1 MCYNRMNISVQEVLL
16 LKRTILALLIC
27 ALLATV
33 FTPAALGEEEG
44 LYNAVVTRRF
54 QNSTTKIYSEM
65 DTESKVLKWCNP
77 GHKLVITKVFP
88 NWVEVKYGNGVGY
101 VLRLRVDVEEAIDPV
116 NTPPYGVEFN
126 QYYTVIHQPTQVY
139 ADKNRESEVL
149 STLTKGAKVGFIG
162 FEDGYAKLIH
172 KRQYGYVDTRDLSV
186 LYPVAQSAENHE
198 GGETPIAVYTS
209 FYSDNPSRIMNLEL
223 CCEKMNRVMQPGDV
237 LDFNNSVGPFTV
249 SNGYQLAP
257 GLKDG
262 KTIMS
267 PGGGSCQV
275 SSTLF
280 NTIVQLPGVTIV
292 ERHHHGNNFAP
303 YLPAGMDASS
313 GVLNFQIRND
323 YDFPIRI
330 EGSCHDLALFI
341 AIYKEVE

>member
-88 NWVEVKYGNGVGY
+88 NWVEVKYGSGVGY

-126 QYYTVIHQPTQVY
+126 QYYTVIDQPTQVY

-149 STLTKGAKVGFIG
+149 STLTKGAKVGSAPETA
-162 FEDGYAKLIH
+162 EDPAQWGIAVL
-172 KRQYGYVDTRDLSV
+172 GPNTRL
-186 LYPVAQSAENHE
+186 AENE
-198 GGETPIAVYTS
+198 VVPAKT
-209 FYSDNPSRIMNLEL
+209 M
-223 CCEKMNRVMQPGDV
+223 
-237 LDFNNSVGPFTV
+237 LD
-249 SNGYQLAP
+249 
-257 GLKDG
+257 
-262 KTIMS
+262 KTH
-267 PGGGSCQV
+267 Q
-275 SSTLF
+275 
-280 NTIVQLPGVTIV
+280 GV
-292 ERHHHGNNFAP
+292 
-303 YLPAGMDASS
+303 
-313 GVLNFQIRND
+313 
-323 YDFPIRI
+323 
-330 EGSCHDLALFI
+330 
-341 AIYKEVE
+341 